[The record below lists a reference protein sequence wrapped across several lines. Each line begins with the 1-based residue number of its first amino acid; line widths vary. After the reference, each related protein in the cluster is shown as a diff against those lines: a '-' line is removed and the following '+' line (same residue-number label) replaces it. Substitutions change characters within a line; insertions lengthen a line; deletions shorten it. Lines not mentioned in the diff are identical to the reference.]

1 MLITCA
7 HTTPQID
14 AADAASFMTR
24 GQGFGSELLTA
35 RVNALVARCAP

>member
-1 MLITCA
+1 MLMTST
-7 HTTPQID
+7 HTTPEID
-14 AADAASFMTR
+14 AANAAAIMTR